1 MAKKDKKKTVDKK
14 ARVAEKTA
22 RKSATKEKK
31 SSKKAGGKDVII
43 DATDQDIDAVLEEY
57 ARKQAQFLK
66 VTETVLDGPPPLRS
80 GPTLTA
86 SPASASELFL
96 FGGETFNGSL
106 AAFFND
112 LNIYNTATGS
122 WRCITSPNSPLP
134 RSGHWVCAT
143 QHAGG
148 TLWLFGGEFS
158 SPKQN
163 TFYHYNDFWSFECKT
178 REWARVEVKGK
189 APPARSGHRMVGW
202 KNLVVLWGGFQD
214 TSASTKY
221 LGDLWVFNVVSYTW
235 TQVVLPAHG
244 QRPDARSSF
253 SLLPHEQG
261 AVLFGGYSKTKVAS
275 AQKKGGGKMAVSEI
289 GNVHEDSWLLRLDQ
303 EDMGKI
309 RWERRKKPGNAPN
322 PKRVGVTMA
331 PHKGRGIM
339 FGGVHDKA
347 ETDEGLDS
355 IFFNE
360 LYAWSVE
367 RNRFFPLALR
377 KARQQK
383 RMVEQRGGRRDRG
396 REAEEELFKNL
407 ARLEAEQAGKSAEE
421 MREEEE
427 RKKADEEKERLAILQ
442 QSELTLNLPTP
453 RMHCA
458 LAVQDDVLYIYG
470 GTFEKEDREIAYDE
484 LFAIDLGKLDGVR
497 TVFSRQ
503 TETEWVDSESED
515 DEDDEDDEEDSEEEE
530 EEEEEVNE
538 KKPKISE
545 AELEERRAEKAKKK
559 ARTAPAIEVPAE
571 SPTAEDQEEPE
582 HPAAEDPAPHP
593 RPFES
598 LREFYARTSNE
609 WQQLLIEQAE
619 AEGKNTMKTVKELK
633 KDAFAIAEEK
643 WWDCREEIR
652 ALEDEQEEAGI
663 GEVVS
668 LADKSGGGGGGG
680 VGRRR

>member
-1 MAKKDKKKTVDKK
+1 MVKKDKKKSADKK

-22 RKSATKEKK
+22 RKTATKEKK
-31 SSKKAGGKDVII
+31 SSKKSTKDVIL
-43 DATDQDIDAVLEEY
+43 DADDQDIDAVLEEF

-66 VTETVLDGPPPLRS
+66 VTETVLDSPPPMRS
-80 GPTLTA
+80 GPTLTP
-86 SPASASELFL
+86 SPANPNELFL
-96 FGGETFNGSL
+96 FAGETFNGSL
-106 AAFFND
+106 ATFFND
-112 LNIYNTATGS
+112 VNIYNTATGT

-143 QHAGG
+143 QHSGG

-202 KNLVVLWGGFQD
+202 KNLIVLWGGFQD

-221 LGDLWVFNVVSYTW
+221 LGDLWVFDVITYTW

-253 SLLPHEQG
+253 SLLPHDQG
-261 AVLFGGYSKTKVAS
+261 AVLFGGYSKTKVTN
-275 AQKKGGGKMAVSEI
+275 AQKKGGKMAVSEI

-367 RNRFFPLALR
+367 RNRFFPLVLR
-377 KARQQK
+377 KPRQQK
-383 RMVEQRGGRRDRG
+383 RVVDQRGGRRDRG
-396 REAEEELFKNL
+396 REAEEELLKNL
-407 ARLEAEQAGKSAEE
+407 ARLEAEQEGKSAEALQ
-421 MREEEE
+421 EEEE
-427 RKKADEEKERLAILQ
+427 RKQAEEEKERLAILQ
-442 QSELTLNLPTP
+442 QNELTLNLPSP

-497 TVFSRQ
+497 TIFSRQ
-503 TETEWVDSESED
+503 TEIEWVDSESED
-515 DEDDEDDEEDSEEEE
+515 DDDEGDEEDSEEEE
-530 EEEEEVNE
+530 EEEEEGKE
-538 KKPKISE
+538 KMPKISE
-545 AELEERRAEKAKKK
+545 EELEARRAEKAKV
-559 ARTAPAIEVPAE
+559 RG
-571 SPTAEDQEEPE
+571 
-582 HPAAEDPAPHP
+582 PHL
-593 RPFES
+593 PFLFNS
-598 LREFYARTSNE
+598 LTPY
-609 WQQLLIEQAE
+609 
-619 AEGKNTMKTVKELK
+619 
-633 KDAFAIAEEK
+633 
-643 WWDCREEIR
+643 
-652 ALEDEQEEAGI
+652 
-663 GEVVS
+663 
-668 LADKSGGGGGGG
+668 
-680 VGRRR
+680 RRRPEPHRQPRHG